1 MYCRKCGKQLND
13 DWKSCPYCGEPRD
26 GGQDIE
32 KTVSES
38 RNISTPFYKKWL
50 FWVLVVAIV
59 LVIGLMSILV
69 LKIGGKD
76 NNEPKAQ
83 VAEEKYD
90 FSEQDFKDLIGK
102 KAEDV
107 ENAGLILSDTP
118 DEYVAL
124 DGKLKIIMKNDRV
137 DQIIIG
143 GQSDTAPAFYSVQIG
158 MNGEEAKSKLTEF
171 YPEDTSTEEM
181 LKLSNL
187 EKKESVECNL
197 SEGKVSDIRFLT
209 LTDEAVAEINNEKQ
223 EKMQAEYIF
232 PDSDKKYLS
241 EDEIRS
247 IDTEKMALGRN
258 EIFARHGYIFTDET
272 YKEYFESKPWYKG
285 SIPADQFNADQ
296 EFNDFEKKNVELI
309 KQIEDEINGGLQ
321 TETED
326 AEAQKAADDA
336 RDFVVGRQFHLQDSQ
351 RIVEFTDGGEFI
363 VIGYYGSD
371 PVQNKYCTY
380 SFSSRY
386 EYNKDAYQY
395 MVFLTIDGVE
405 YYFRY
410 FTNGTISLEG
420 DGEFYGWYE
429 LYQ

>member
-13 DWKSCPYCGEPRD
+13 DWKSCPYCGEPTD
-26 GGQDIE
+26 SGQDIE

-50 FWVLVVAIV
+50 FWVLVVVIV

-69 LKIGGKD
+69 LKIGGID

-83 VAEEKYD
+83 VAEEKND

-171 YPEDTSTEEM
+171 YPVDTSTEEM

-223 EKMQAEYIF
+223 EKMRAEYIF
-232 PDSDKKYLS
+232 PDSDKNS
-241 EDEIRS
+241 S
-247 IDTEKMALGRN
+247 PFFH
-258 EIFARHGYIFTDET
+258 IFR
-272 YKEYFESKPWYKG
+272 
-285 SIPADQFNADQ
+285 
-296 EFNDFEKKNVELI
+296 KKNCGEKQEIISFDVFLPRNLCYISLI
-309 KQIEDEINGGLQ
+309 DKLSKECASCRESVSSEQEKWRPPSPPDSSGKTSAHRFIPMIRPKKPRSSSAG
-321 TETED
+321 
-326 AEAQKAADDA
+326 KAAA
-336 RDFVVGRQFHLQDSQ
+336 PPIPPRKR
-351 RIVEFTDGGEFI
+351 R
-363 VIGYYGSD
+363 
-371 PVQNKYCTY
+371 
-380 SFSSRY
+380 
-386 EYNKDAYQY
+386 
-395 MVFLTIDGVE
+395 
-405 YYFRY
+405 
-410 FTNGTISLEG
+410 
-420 DGEFYGWYE
+420 
-429 LYQ
+429 

>member
-13 DWKSCPYCGEPRD
+13 DWKSCPYCGEPTD
-26 GGQDIE
+26 SGQDIE

-50 FWVLVVAIV
+50 FWVLVVVIV

-69 LKIGGKD
+69 LKIGGID

-83 VAEEKYD
+83 VAEEKND

-272 YKEYFESKPWYKG
+272 YKE
-285 SIPADQFNADQ
+285 
-296 EFNDFEKKNVELI
+296 
-309 KQIEDEINGGLQ
+309 
-321 TETED
+321 
-326 AEAQKAADDA
+326 
-336 RDFVVGRQFHLQDSQ
+336 
-351 RIVEFTDGGEFI
+351 
-363 VIGYYGSD
+363 
-371 PVQNKYCTY
+371 
-380 SFSSRY
+380 
-386 EYNKDAYQY
+386 
-395 MVFLTIDGVE
+395 
-405 YYFRY
+405 
-410 FTNGTISLEG
+410 
-420 DGEFYGWYE
+420 
-429 LYQ
+429 

>member
-13 DWKSCPYCGEPRD
+13 DWKSCPYCGESTD

-32 KTVSES
+32 NLVSES
-38 RNISTPFYKKWL
+38 RKISVPFYKRWWI
-50 FWVLVVAIV
+50 WVLAAVIIIVIV
-59 LVIGLMSILV
+59 LMGVLV
-69 LKIGGKD
+69 LNLGSKD
-76 NNEPKAQ
+76 NKEPVIQ
-83 VAEEKYD
+83 VEEAKKD
-90 FSEQDFKDLIGK
+90 FSEQDFKELIGE

-107 ENAGLILSDTP
+107 EAAGLIQLDTP
-118 DEYVAL
+118 GEYVAL
-124 DGKLKIIMKNDRV
+124 DGKLKIIMKNDMV
-137 DQIIIG
+137 DQIIIN
-143 GQSDTAPAFYSVQIG
+143 GQPDTAPSFCSVQIG
-158 MNGEEAKSKLTEF
+158 MSGEEAKSKLTEQ
-171 YPEDTSTEEM
+171 YPEDMSTEEM
-181 LKLSNL
+181 IKLSNL
-187 EKKESVECNL
+187 ETKGSVECDL
-197 SEGKVSDIRFLT
+197 SEGKVSCIRYQT
-209 LTDEAVAEINNEKQ
+209 LTDEAIADINAKKE
-223 EKMQAEYIF
+223 EKMRAEYIF
-232 PDSDKKYLS
+232 PDSNKKYLS

-336 RDFVVGRQFHLQDSQ
+336 RNFVVGRQFHLQDSE

-363 VIGYYGSD
+363 IIGYYGSD

-410 FTNGTISLEG
+410 FTNGMISLEG

>member
-13 DWKSCPYCGEPRD
+13 DWKNCPYCGEPTV
-26 GGQDIE
+26 GGADIE
-32 KTVSES
+32 KPVSAPG
-38 RNISTPFYKKWL
+38 NISVPFYKKWW
-50 FWVLVVAIV
+50 FWVFAAVIIIV
-59 LVIGLMSILV
+59 IVLMSILV
-69 LKIGGKD
+69 LTIGGKD
-76 NNEPKAQ
+76 NKEPKIQ
-83 VAEEKYD
+83 VEEVKND

-107 ENAGLILSDTP
+107 EAAGLIQSDMP
-118 DEYVAL
+118 GEYVAL
-124 DGKLKIIMKNDRV
+124 DGKLKIIMKNDTV

-143 GQSDTAPAFYSVQIG
+143 GQPDTAPSFCSVQIG
-158 MNGEEAKSKLTEF
+158 MKGEEAKSKLTES
-171 YPEDTSTEEM
+171 YPEDMSTEEM

-187 EKKESVECNL
+187 ETKGSVECNL
-197 SEGKVSDIRFLT
+197 IEGKVSGIRYQT
-209 LTDEAVAEINNEKQ
+209 LTDEAIAEINAEKE
-223 EKMQAEYIF
+223 EKMRAEYVF

-247 IDTEKMALGRN
+247 VDTEKMALGRN

-285 SIPADQFNADQ
+285 SVPADQFNTGQ

-309 KQIEDEINGGLQ
+309 KQIEDEINGESQ

-326 AEAQKAADDA
+326 PQAQQAVDDA
-336 RDFVVGRQFHLQDSQ
+336 RDFVVGRQFHLQDSE

-363 VIGYYGSD
+363 VIGYYGSN
-371 PVQNKYCTY
+371 PVQNRYCTY